1 MPVVE
6 AVDLRPATSLAHV
19 TVSPLVSGSDRVTG
33 VTRLAVFESR
43 AFIDKPV
50 ALVIWLDHVDDEAVA
65 SAIDVDA

>member
-1 MPVVE
+1 M
-6 AVDLRPATSLAHV
+6 
-19 TVSPLVSGSDRVTG
+19 TG

-43 AFIDKPV
+43 AFIDRPV